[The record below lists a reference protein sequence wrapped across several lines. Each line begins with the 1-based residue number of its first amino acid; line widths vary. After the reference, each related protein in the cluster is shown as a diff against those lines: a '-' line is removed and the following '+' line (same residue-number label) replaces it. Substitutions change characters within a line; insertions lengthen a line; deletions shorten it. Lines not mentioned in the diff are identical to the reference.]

1 LELGLALSVLS
12 VGVATTSI
20 FWLQSSI
27 QRNLLKNQAKELKQI
42 GIKGYS
48 SFSSKDIA
56 EIKNLAAQIN
66 SQSLPLSQEKLND
79 IRKKTESPGLSTKV
93 HDKITAS
100 KRYQNLARKLY
111 HLSKN
116 MQSVV

>member
-1 LELGLALSVLS
+1 V
-12 VGVATTSI
+12 V
-20 FWLQSSI
+20 
-27 QRNLLKNQAKELKQI
+27 KNQADKLKEISIEEAL
-42 GIKGYS
+42 
-48 SFSSKDIA
+48 SFTSKDIA

-111 HLSKN
+111 HFSKN